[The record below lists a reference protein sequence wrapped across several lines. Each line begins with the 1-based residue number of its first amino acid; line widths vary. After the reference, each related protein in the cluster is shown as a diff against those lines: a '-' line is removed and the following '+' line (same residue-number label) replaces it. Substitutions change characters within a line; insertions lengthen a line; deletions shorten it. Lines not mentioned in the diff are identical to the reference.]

1 MRGLRTRL
9 GLALLAGVLVWL
21 GALAGCSPRA
31 PRCRCRRTRTSSRS
45 RPSQASSRSARCS
58 RRLARRSQA
67 SPPTGSHSAADRLT
81 GLAVALALLGVVAI
95 AVALVKPY
103 ALVFV
108 LPSLYAWLWLPL
120 EGRAWQ
126 RAGAFVVG
134 LTGPVAGVLL
144 LAGELGTSPF
154 EAARYVVGLATV
166 GYVPLGSVVAALV
179 WLAVAA
185 QVGALAFGR
194 YAPYAG
200 GAAPPPSLFRR
211 ALRREG

>member
-1 MRGLRTRL
+1 
-9 GLALLAGVLVWL
+9 
-21 GALAGCSPRA
+21 
-31 PRCRCRRTRTSSRS
+31 
-45 RPSQASSRSARCS
+45 
-58 RRLARRSQA
+58 
-67 SPPTGSHSAADRLT
+67 
-81 GLAVALALLGVVAI
+81 
-95 AVALVKPY
+95 
-103 ALVFV
+103 VFV
-108 LPSLYAWLWLPL
+108 LPSLYAWLLLPL

-134 LTGPVAGVLL
+134 VAGPVAGVLL
-144 LAGELGTSPF
+144 LASELGTSPF
-154 EAARYVVGLATV
+154 EAVRYVVGLATV

-200 GAAPPPSLFRR
+200 GAAPPPGLFRR